1 MATTTATVSIS
12 SSDLMSGNP
21 LSINATS
28 TLMKTGVTTGMEL
41 MDMGRGSLTT
51 AGNGTSEHVALRDAS
66 AVSTDHDTANWL
78 YLCNK
83 ATDDTFYI
91 QVVLHDTVI
100 GRLYAGDWMFTPW
113 SMSDGDAEWAIE
125 AEGGTCPYEYAFF
138 KSAESLVAYSDQADS
153 LNP

>member
-28 TLMKTGVTTGMEL
+28 TLMKTGLTTGMEL

-66 AVSTDHDTANWL
+66 AVSADHDTANWL

-91 QVVLHDTVI
+91 EVVLHDTVI

-113 SMSDGDAEWAIE
+113 SMSDAAAEWSIE

-138 KSAESLVAYSDQADS
+138 KSAESLVASDQAS

>member
-28 TLMKTGVTTGMEL
+28 TLMKTGLTTGMEL
-41 MDMGRGSLTT
+41 MDMGKGSLTT
-51 AGNGTSEHVALRDAS
+51 ADSHKALKAAS
-66 AVSTDHDTANWL
+66 AVTADHDTANWF

-91 QVVLHDTVI
+91 EVVLHDTVI

-113 SMSDGDAEWAIE
+113 SQSDDAAEWQIE

-138 KSAESLVAYSDQADS
+138 KSAETLVDGSQAES

>member
-28 TLMKTGVTTGMEL
+28 TLMKTGLTTGMEL
-41 MDMGRGSLTT
+41 MDMGKGSLTT
-51 AGNGTSEHVALRDAS
+51 AGNSTSEHITLRGAS
-66 AVSTDHDTANWL
+66 AIATDRDTANWL

-113 SMSDGDAEWAIE
+113 SMSDGDAAWAIE

-138 KSAESLVAYSDQADS
+138 KSAESLVADSDQADS